1 MDAMAVSV
9 SRSGNYRLGS
19 ASGQV
24 LFPDREISF
33 CGEIGLAVRSHI
45 LALWRDY
52 GAVRKKLRHNRA
64 TRLPNRANTAMS
76 SVTDL
81 LNTIRASGNGVSL
94 AELLTR
100 YPGIPR
106 RTAQRQIAAL
116 IDSGHVVA
124 LGEGRARRY
133 FAAGAESGPAPRLAS
148 VDSFPPFIP
157 LSADSQD
164 ILAYI
169 DQPPEA
175 RKPVGYQRDFLDAY
189 RPNETWYL
197 SESLRRQLYR
207 MGKTTDVEAPAGTYS
222 RAILNRLLIDLS
234 WASSHLEGN
243 TYSRLDTREL
253 IEHGKAARGKAAIET
268 QMILNHKTAIEMLVE
283 NIDSAE
289 FNRYTLMNLHSA
301 LAENLLPNPA
311 DEGRIRQHA
320 VDIGKSVY
328 RPLST
333 PQQIEEALDALLL
346 KASLIRDPFEQS
358 FFMMVHLPYLQPF
371 ADINKRSS
379 RLAANL
385 PLFRANLCP
394 LTFLDV
400 PEQAYSRATLGVY
413 EMTRVELLRDLYVW
427 AYERSTQEYLAIKQD
442 LAEPDPLRL
451 AWRDFIKQTLREVV
465 THPELDPLSCI
476 QRAVAERVPAEARPD
491 VQALI
496 VEELRRL
503 HEGVLARYGLRLSE
517 YAAWK
522 ARQGRAAP
530 SSSMGHG
537 IH

>member
-1 MDAMAVSV
+1 MA
-9 SRSGNYRLGS
+9 
-19 ASGQV
+19 Q
-24 LFPDREISF
+24 FD
-33 CGEIGLAVRSHI
+33 
-45 LALWRDY
+45 
-52 GAVRKKLRHNRA
+52 KLRHMLLERRHN
-64 TRLPNRANTAMS
+64 NMS
-76 SVTDL
+76 STTDL
-81 LNTIRASGNGVSL
+81 LNSILASESGLTL
-94 AELLTR
+94 AELLTAH
-100 YPGIPR
+100 PSIAR
-106 RTAQRQIAAL
+106 RTAQRLIAKLVA
-116 IDSGHVVA
+116 SGNVA
-124 LGEGRARRY
+124 AVGKGRSRCYFGVDAQVGIGSLAAR
-133 FAAGAESGPAPRLAS
+133 

-175 RKPVGYQRDFLDAY
+175 RKPVGYQRDFLDSY
-189 RPNETWYL
+189 QPNKTWYL
-197 SESLRRQLYR
+197 SASLRRQLHK
-207 MGKTTDVEAPAGTYS
+207 MGKTTDADQPAGTYS

-253 IEHGKAARGKAAIET
+253 IEHGKAAQGKATLET
-268 QMILNHKTAIEMLVE
+268 QMILNHKTAIELMVE
-283 NIDSAE
+283 NISDAE

-333 PQQIEEALDALLL
+333 PQQIEDALQVLL
-346 KASLIRDPFEQS
+346 DKASQIADPFEQS
-358 FFMMVHLPYLQPF
+358 FFMMVHLPYLRPF
-371 ADINKRSS
+371 ADINKRTS

-413 EMTRVELLRDLYVW
+413 EMTRVELLRDIYIW
-427 AYERSTQEYLAIKQD
+427 AYERSTQEYLAIKQN

-451 AWRDFIKQTLREVV
+451 VWRDLIKQTLREVI
-465 THPELDPLSCI
+465 TQPNLDPLSCI
-476 QRAVAERVPAEARPD
+476 QHSVAERVPEDEQAS

-496 VEELRRL
+496 IEELRRL
-503 HEGVLARYGLRLSE
+503 HEGVLARYGLRPSE
-517 YAAWK
+517 YIAWK
-522 ARQGRAAP
+522 VVH
-530 SSSMGHG
+530 GH
-537 IH
+537 

>member
-1 MDAMAVSV
+1 
-9 SRSGNYRLGS
+9 
-19 ASGQV
+19 
-24 LFPDREISF
+24 
-33 CGEIGLAVRSHI
+33 
-45 LALWRDY
+45 
-52 GAVRKKLRHNRA
+52 
-64 TRLPNRANTAMS
+64 MS
-76 SVTDL
+76 SSSDL
-81 LNTIRASGNGVSL
+81 LKSIRESENGLTL
-94 AELLTR
+94 AELLSAHA
-100 YPGIPR
+100 GIAR
-106 RTAQRQIAAL
+106 RTAQRLIAKL
-116 IDSGHVVA
+116 IENHQVSA
-124 LGEGRARRY
+124 MGEGRARRY
-133 FAAGAESGPAPRLAS
+133 FRADTHPQNGTSAKTEEG
-148 VDSFPPFIP
+148 FPSYIP
-157 LSADSQD
+157 MSADSLD

-169 DQPPEA
+169 DQLPKA
-175 RKPVGYQRDFLDAY
+175 RKPVGYQREFLDAY

-197 SESLRRQLYR
+197 SESLRRQLHK
-207 MGKTTDVEAPAGTYS
+207 MGRTADEDRPAGTYS

-253 IEHGKAARGKAAIET
+253 IEHGKAARGKAAIDT
-268 QMILNHKTAIEMLVE
+268 QMILNHKTAIELLVE
-283 NIDSAE
+283 NIDIAE

-333 PQQIEEALDALLL
+333 PQQIEDALEVLL
-346 KASLIRDPFEQS
+346 GKANQIRDPFEQS
-358 FFMMVHLPYLQPF
+358 FFMMVQLPYLQPF
-371 ADINKRSS
+371 ADINKRTS

-451 AWRDFIKQTLREVV
+451 AWREFIKQTIREVII
-465 THPELDPLSCI
+465 HPEVDALSSI
-476 QRAVAERVPAEARPD
+476 QKAVLASVPSSNQAS

-503 HEGVLARYGLRLSE
+503 HEGVLARYGLRPSD
-517 YAAWK
+517 YTTWK
-522 ARQGRAAP
+522 AVQLGKVLGQGSVDP
-530 SSSMGHG
+530 YQN
-537 IH
+537 

>member
-1 MDAMAVSV
+1 
-9 SRSGNYRLGS
+9 
-19 ASGQV
+19 
-24 LFPDREISF
+24 
-33 CGEIGLAVRSHI
+33 
-45 LALWRDY
+45 
-52 GAVRKKLRHNRA
+52 
-64 TRLPNRANTAMS
+64 MS
-76 SVTDL
+76 STTDL
-81 LNTIRASGNGVSL
+81 LNSIRASENGLTL
-94 AELLTR
+94 AELLTAH
-100 YPGIPR
+100 PGIAR
-106 RTAQRQIAAL
+106 RTAQRLIAKL
-116 IDSGHVVA
+116 IDSGKVVA
-124 LGEGRARRY
+124 LGKGRARRY
-133 FAAGAESGPAPRLAS
+133 FRADDQSGDAVITVTA
-148 VDSFPPFIP
+148 DSFPPFIP

-169 DQPPEA
+169 DQPPDA

-197 SESLRRQLYR
+197 SASLRRQLHK
-207 MGKTTDVEAPAGTYS
+207 MGRTSDAREPAGTYS

-253 IEHGKAARGKAAIET
+253 IEHGKAAQGKAALET
-268 QMILNHKTAIEMLVE
+268 QMILNHKTAIELLVE
-283 NIDSAE
+283 NIELAE

-333 PQQIEEALDALLL
+333 PQQIDDALEVLL
-346 KASLIRDPFEQS
+346 GKANQIGDPFEQS

-371 ADINKRSS
+371 ADINKRTS

-394 LTFLDV
+394 QTFLGV

-413 EMTRVELLRDLYVW
+413 EMARVELMRDLYVW

-442 LAEPDPLRL
+442 LVEPDPLRL
-451 AWRDFIKQTLREVV
+451 AWRDFIKQTIREVI
-465 THPELDPLSCI
+465 THPELEPLIQI
-476 QRAVAERVPAEARPD
+476 QRAVAERVPESD
-491 VQALI
+491 QAGVLALT

-503 HEGVLARYGLRLSE
+503 HEGVLARYGLRPSE
-517 YAAWK
+517 YTAWK
-522 ARQGRAAP
+522 AVH
-530 SSSMGHG
+530 GH
-537 IH
+537 

>member
-1 MDAMAVSV
+1 
-9 SRSGNYRLGS
+9 
-19 ASGQV
+19 
-24 LFPDREISF
+24 
-33 CGEIGLAVRSHI
+33 
-45 LALWRDY
+45 
-52 GAVRKKLRHNRA
+52 
-64 TRLPNRANTAMS
+64 MS
-76 SVTDL
+76 STTDL
-81 LNTIRASGNGVSL
+81 LNSIQASPTGLTL
-94 AELLTR
+94 AELHAR
-100 YPGIPR
+100 HPGVAR
-106 RTAQRQIAAL
+106 RTAQRHVAKLIESGQIT
-116 IDSGHVVA
+116 A
-124 LGEGRARRY
+124 LGKGRSRRY
-133 FAAGAESGPAPRLAS
+133 FGASANARSGDTVSHRADIFPRH
-148 VDSFPPFIP
+148 IP
-157 LSADSQD
+157 VSADSQD

-175 RKPVGYQRDFLDAY
+175 RKPVGYQYDFLDAY

-197 SESLRRQLYR
+197 SGSLRRQLHT
-207 MGKTTDVEAPAGTYS
+207 MGKTADVDEPAGTYS

-243 TYSRLDTREL
+243 TYSRLDTLEL
-253 IEHGKAARGKAAIET
+253 IEHGKAARGKATIET
-268 QMILNHKTAIEMLVE
+268 QMILNHKTAIELLVE
-283 NIDSAE
+283 NIDSAA

-333 PQQIEEALDALLL
+333 PQQIEDALDKLLD
-346 KASLIRDPFEQS
+346 KANRITDAFEQS

-371 ADINKRSS
+371 ADINKRTS

-427 AYERSTQEYLAIKQD
+427 AYERSTQEYLAIKQE

-451 AWRDFIKQTLREVV
+451 AWRGLIKQTIRELI
-465 THPELDPLSCI
+465 TNPELDPVPTI
-476 QRAVAERVPAEARPD
+476 QQAVAERVPKHEQAN

-496 VEELRRL
+496 VDELRRL
-503 HEGVLARYGLRLSE
+503 HEGVLARYGLRVSQ
-517 YAAWK
+517 YASWK
-522 ARQGRAAP
+522 AVH
-530 SSSMGHG
+530 GH
-537 IH
+537 

>member
-1 MDAMAVSV
+1 
-9 SRSGNYRLGS
+9 
-19 ASGQV
+19 
-24 LFPDREISF
+24 
-33 CGEIGLAVRSHI
+33 
-45 LALWRDY
+45 
-52 GAVRKKLRHNRA
+52 
-64 TRLPNRANTAMS
+64 
-76 SVTDL
+76 
-81 LNTIRASGNGVSL
+81 
-94 AELLTR
+94 
-100 YPGIPR
+100 
-106 RTAQRQIAAL
+106 
-116 IDSGHVVA
+116 
-124 LGEGRARRY
+124 
-133 FAAGAESGPAPRLAS
+133 
-148 VDSFPPFIP
+148 
-157 LSADSQD
+157 
-164 ILAYI
+164 
-169 DQPPEA
+169 
-175 RKPVGYQRDFLDAY
+175 VGYQRDFLDAY

-197 SESLRRQLYR
+197 SESLRRQLHK
-207 MGKTTDVEAPAGTYS
+207 MGRTADVDAPAGTYS

-268 QMILNHKTAIEMLVE
+268 QMILNHRTAIELLVE

-311 DEGRIRQHA
+311 DEGRIRRHA

-333 PQQIEEALDALLL
+333 SQQIEDTLDALLS
-346 KASLIRDPFEQS
+346 KANQIRDPFEQS

-371 ADINKRSS
+371 ADINKRTS

-400 PEQAYSRATLGVY
+400 PEPAYSRATLGVY
-413 EMTRVELLRDLYVW
+413 EMTRFELLRDLYVW
-427 AYERSTQEYLAIKQD
+427 AYERSTQEYQAIKQD

-451 AWRDFIKQTLREVV
+451 AWRDFIKQTIRDVI
-465 THPELDPLSCI
+465 TQPELDPLSCI
-476 QRAVAERVPAEARPD
+476 QRSVVQHVPKHEQSDLR
-491 VQALI
+491 ALL

-503 HEGVLARYGLRLSE
+503 HEGVLARYSLRPSE

-522 ARQGRAAP
+522 ALH
-530 SSSMGHG
+530 GH
-537 IH
+537 